1 MAIVCGTDF
10 SSSAAEAATIAA
22 LLAARL
28 EEPLFLL
35 YALDELADFR
45 VDAEAARAYE
55 SVFDLARRRLPVEAD
70 RLRAHGAKVEEV
82 SVTGAPDEA
91 ADEDIGSSR
100 CVRARDGCV
109 GTHDSTVLRPQGGMR
124 WMEPGRVGADR
135 LSFSGS

>member
-70 RLRAHGAKVEEV
+70 RLRAHGAKVEEALDPV
-82 SVTGAPDEA
+82 CGMLVATAGARYTATHGGRTYYFCAAGCREHFLSDPEA
-91 ADEDIGSSR
+91 VLASS
-100 CVRARDGCV
+100 G
-109 GTHDSTVLRPQGGMR
+109 PQEAG
-124 WMEPGRVGADR
+124 
-135 LSFSGS
+135 